1 MSNRDDAIKNAVSS
15 FAKLF
20 GESVKDVFE
29 GKITLSEAI
38 DKMPIQK
45 LDSVADTETETIND
59 NQNVKPTTTT
69 EEVKKTL

>member
-20 GESVKDVFE
+20 GESVKDVFD

-38 DKMPIQK
+38 DRMPIQK
-45 LDSVADTETETIND
+45 LDSVTDTDTETIND
-59 NQNVKPTTTT
+59 NHNVKPTTT